1 MYPLIL
7 AVAWWLLSKEH
18 ETMSSNKCLRPNNP
32 TLQIY
37 IYLYLCL
44 GLCLYL
50 YLYIKLRRN
59 RNYTTKGMSEK
70 CGSARNWTWV
80 SGLSVGCLNHS
91 ATEPTTLATQL
102 IIDLHV
108 VRSEEMYITFFC
120 NQDHLTIPRSIGD
133 AWPNPHVEIY
143 EE

>member
-1 MYPLIL
+1 
-7 AVAWWLLSKEH
+7 
-18 ETMSSNKCLRPNNP
+18 MSSNKCLRPNNP

-70 CGSARNWTWV
+70 CGSARN
-80 SGLSVGCLNHS
+80 
-91 ATEPTTLATQL
+91 
-102 IIDLHV
+102 
-108 VRSEEMYITFFC
+108 
-120 NQDHLTIPRSIGD
+120 
-133 AWPNPHVEIY
+133 
-143 EE
+143 